1 MSRSCPGRISPV
13 ITSAG
18 VCYSMVP
25 SHVVSFAA
33 CWLFCTPSPTL
44 SSPAPT
50 RFFSLVSLL
59 VPSAACIPAQNHHTQ
74 PISLHHLC
82 RGRCADMS
90 ICLSRTSALVAV
102 PVPKSARLFGSHW
115 SRWCVLHPPL
125 PAVRRDC
132 EAIACDGRGQF
143 SLSIYTLSLRLCS
156 TLSWRLSCT
165 RVWCMHVKPTT
176 PQTSGNDQY
185 WEQKPP
191 CLVAPARTPTLY
203 PSIRCRLLHND
214 INPLCQRRAS
224 VLQCAALFWCLDIFM
239 SLALVYCPP
248 PPPPCDNRFPSPG
261 FGGTSSQSPAATMPP
276 NGYPLQSQRV
286 ANAAAARRP
295 SPPSPKSASPVSQTI
310 AQATYTNHGRRAS
323 IESPHWSRR
332 HAQQQAPVP
341 RPSVMVASLLSP
353 CPLQWFRHHLG
364 GLQYAGCTQV
374 LAVSSKHPR

>member
-1 MSRSCPGRISPV
+1 MSRSCPGCISPV

-59 VPSAACIPAQNHHTQ
+59 VPSSACIPAQLHHIQ

-102 PVPKSARLFGSHW
+102 PVPWSARLFGSHW

-143 SLSIYTLSLRLCS
+143 SLSIYTLSLRLRS
-156 TLSWRLSCT
+156 TLSWRLLCT

-224 VLQCAALFWCLDIFM
+224 VLQCAALFWCLDICM

-248 PPPPCDNRFPSPG
+248 PPP
-261 FGGTSSQSPAATMPP
+261 
-276 NGYPLQSQRV
+276 LQ
-286 ANAAAARRP
+286 
-295 SPPSPKSASPVSQTI
+295 ASE
-310 AQATYTNHGRRAS
+310 AQAVSRPPLPCRPTAIPSKVSGWQTRQRLAGRHLPAQKV
-323 IESPHWSRR
+323 R
-332 HAQQQAPVP
+332 HLCHRLVRKPPTLTMDAG
-341 RPSVMVASLLSP
+341 RPLNLLIG
-353 CPLQWFRHHLG
+353 F
-364 GLQYAGCTQV
+364 AGTH
-374 LAVSSKHPR
+374 SSKHPCRAPV